1 MDTAQNE
8 PLLNKDKKGHHTG
21 GLSEE
26 EILEC
31 SEKLSGLNHESKSML
46 FLLCL
51 STFNDLQ
58 NRFLE
63 KYKGMLDSK
72 KIKGTEPT
80 PEELML
86 YKKLLKSQDT
96 FLNTPLEEDAEPSQS
111 SSQPPTE
118 STTQE
123 TSLLRTLWRRYRIE
137 FYIKA
142 MLIIFLLK
150 LPYFCYIFTT
160 VVYIMYCFGFFDLV
174 ARLSQHLRNNQNA
187 QTVVRYFLRFMD
199 NIEPVLLIQLNQDMT
214 QQQRVQQQHRTQQ
227 QTQTQTQTQTLRQ
240 QTQQETQEIQPET
253 VTNISTPDTSEQSQV
268 VPPRSSTAPIIS
280 EQEVSPPT
288 VRQRPATARVE
299 GTISQNGLLR
309 VTFSSSN
316 SEQSSTRSRSRS
328 FRERIELLRRS
339 HRPSQRND
347 SVPQPGQCENVR
359 EKPTYFEKFV
369 YQVFFSFIL
378 SLLPWWEPNP
388 IYLEE

>member
-1 MDTAQNE
+1 MDTTKNK
-8 PLLNKDKKGHHTG
+8 PLLNKDKKGLHTG
-21 GLSEE
+21 SLKEE
-26 EILEC
+26 EILES

-72 KIKGTEPT
+72 KIKGTDPT
-80 PEELML
+80 PQELKL
-86 YKKLLKSQDT
+86 YKKLLKSKDA
-96 FLNTPLEEDAEPSQS
+96 FLNTPLEEDAGPSQTSTPPSTEPS
-111 SSQPPTE
+111 
-118 STTQE
+118 TQE

-150 LPYFCYIFTT
+150 LPYFCYIVTT
-160 VVYIMYCFGFFDLV
+160 VIYILYCLGFFDLM
-174 ARLSQHLRNNQNA
+174 ARLSQTLRNNQNA
-187 QTVVRYFLRFMD
+187 QTVVRYFLQFMD
-199 NIEPVLLIQLNQDMT
+199 NIQPLLVIQLNQDNA
-214 QQQRVQQQHRTQQ
+214 QQQLGQQVPVQD
-227 QTQTQTQTQTLRQ
+227 QTQSP
-240 QTQQETQEIQPET
+240 QPQPQPQPQPDT
-253 VTNISTPDTSEQSQV
+253 VTNIPTPPTPERGQA

-280 EQEVSPPT
+280 DQEETPRT
-288 VRQRPATARVE
+288 VRQRPATSRV
-299 GTISQNGLLR
+299 QFPFLQDRLLR
-309 VTFSSSN
+309 ARAPNETSD
-316 SEQSSTRSRSRS
+316 QTPTRGSSRSLRDRIDL
-328 FRERIELLRRS
+328 FRRGHQL
-339 HRPSQRND
+339 SQRNQPV
-347 SVPQPGQCENVR
+347 SQPGECENTR